1 MRNFLY
7 FLKDMYPSFAIS
19 LILMA
24 IVYFVA
30 SKDPLIKIN
39 FDYSIIEGETYSKKN
54 VNLYLPNGET
64 KTWEAVKDLSFY
76 EGGIQFCD
84 SSGEIFR
91 VGGNYIVTETKNLE
105 K

>member
-1 MRNFLY
+1 
-7 FLKDMYPSFAIS
+7 MYPLFVLS

-24 IVYFVA
+24 IVCFVA
-30 SKDPLIKIN
+30 LKDPLIKIN
-39 FDYSIIEGETYSKKN
+39 FDYSIIEEKTYSEKN
-54 VNLYLPNGET
+54 VTLYLPNGET

-76 EGGIQFCD
+76 ESGIQFCD

-91 VGGNYIVTETKNLE
+91 VGGNYIVTETKIKNLE